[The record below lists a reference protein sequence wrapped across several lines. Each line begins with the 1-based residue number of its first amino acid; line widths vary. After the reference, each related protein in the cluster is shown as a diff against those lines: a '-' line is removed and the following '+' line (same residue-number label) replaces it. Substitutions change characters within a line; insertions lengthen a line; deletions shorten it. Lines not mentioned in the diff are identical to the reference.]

1 MVLPNFLIIGAA
13 KAGTTSLYYYL
24 RQHPQIFMSSW
35 KEPKFFSL
43 EGEELNF
50 QGPTRTINVNSI
62 NNLDDYLKLFESV
75 RDEVAIGEASP
86 VYLYSPK
93 APLNIKKHIPEAKLI
108 VVLRHPA
115 ERAFSSFAHLI
126 RAGYETLSFEQALE
140 EESKRIKE
148 KWAPLWYYK
157 GKGFY
162 AQQLERYFELFD
174 REQIKI
180 YLYEELVKDSVALVQ
195 DAYKFLGVDDSF
207 VPDLTRMNVS
217 GVPKSRFLHS
227 LLTRDNQLKTLAK
240 VVIPKSFRY
249 GISTKIKKKNLGSK
263 PVMSVET
270 RNQLTEFYREDILR
284 LQEIINQDLTHW
296 LVTS

>member
-50 QGPTRTINVNSI
+50 GGPTQTINVNSI
-62 NNLDDYLKLFESV
+62 NNLDDYLKLFEKV
-75 RDEVAIGEASP
+75 TDETAIGEASP
-86 VYLYSPK
+86 VYLYCPK
-93 APLNIKKHIPEAKLI
+93 APAKIKQYIPDAKLI

-126 RAGYETLSFEQALE
+126 RAGYENLSFEEALKQE
-140 EESKRIKE
+140 PQRIAE
-148 KWAPLWYYK
+148 KWAPLWYYQ

-162 AQQLERYFELFD
+162 AEQLQRYFELFEP
-174 REQIKI
+174 EQIKI
-180 YLYEELVKDSVALVQ
+180 YLYDELVKDSVALVQ
-195 DAYKFLGVDDSF
+195 DAYRFLGVDDSF

-217 GVPKSRFLHS
+217 GVPKNRLLHN

-240 VVIPKSFRY
+240 AVIPKSFRK
-249 GISTKIKKKNLGSK
+249 GLSRNIKNKNLGAK
-263 PVMSVET
+263 PVMSTET
-270 RNQLTEFYREDILR
+270 RNQLTEFYRDDIVQ
-284 LQEIINQDLTHW
+284 LQQLINRDLSHW